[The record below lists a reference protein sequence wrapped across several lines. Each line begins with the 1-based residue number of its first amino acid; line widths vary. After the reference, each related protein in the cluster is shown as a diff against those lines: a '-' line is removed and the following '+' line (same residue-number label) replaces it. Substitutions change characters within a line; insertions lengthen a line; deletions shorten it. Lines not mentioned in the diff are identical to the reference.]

1 VSLVV
6 IHPPTIVIVLTLP
19 SAALSAA
26 TVRCK
31 PCVHSLTV
39 MMVAYNVHPLRN
51 ASYLHYHPLFV
62 KRECEYIHVVIVY
75 SGISDSQHVGFN

>member
-1 VSLVV
+1 M
-6 IHPPTIVIVLTLP
+6 HPTIVTVLTLS

-39 MMVAYNVHPLRN
+39 MVVAYNYVHPLRN
-51 ASYLHYHPLFV
+51 ASYFHHHLLLV
-62 KRECEYIHVVIVY
+62 KRECEYIDVVIVIP
-75 SGISDSQHVGFN
+75 G